1 MKKTLKDYLAYCENR
16 GLSPRLVRAV
26 INQHGDWEDWM
37 ANAPNIARHGID
49 GGFNGFIYYSET
61 CEFARKNRSLIADY
75 LDQLAADMG
84 ESPTKLVQGFS
95 CLGSDFSEAEIGRC
109 LYGRG
114 DDTQIMNALAGFAAE
129 ECAHAYEDWDYE
141 SRN

>member
-1 MKKTLKDYLAYCENR
+1 
-16 GLSPRLVRAV
+16 
-26 INQHGDWEDWM
+26 M
-37 ANAPNIARHGID
+37 ADAPDIARHGID
-49 GGFNGFIYYSET
+49 GGFDGFLHNSET

-84 ESPTKLVQGFS
+84 ESPTTVVQGFS
-95 CLGSDFSEAEIGRC
+95 CLSSDYYSEAKIGRC

-114 DDTQIMNALAGFAAE
+114 DDTQIMNALAWCAAE

-141 SRN
+141 SRNN